1 MPSKKDKDKGKGT
14 AGSSGAGAG
23 TGAGAAGSAP
33 KDDKE
38 KKTFPQWGAMLNQAG
53 SAAGAMVD
61 QAIPVDKQVTR
72 EEFEKA
78 VKKYRGK

>member
-14 AGSSGAGAG
+14 TDASSSGAGTG
-23 TGAGAAGSAP
+23 TAGSAP
-33 KDDKE
+33 KDEKE
-38 KKTFPQWGAMLNQAG
+38 KRTFPQWGVLLNQAG

-61 QAIPVDKQVTR
+61 QAIPADKPVTR
-72 EEFEKA
+72 EEYEKA